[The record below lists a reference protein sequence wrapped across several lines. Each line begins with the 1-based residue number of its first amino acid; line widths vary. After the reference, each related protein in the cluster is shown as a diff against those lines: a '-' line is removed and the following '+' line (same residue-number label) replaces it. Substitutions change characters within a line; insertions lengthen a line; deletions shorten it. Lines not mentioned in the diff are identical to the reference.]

1 MRVENYPTL
10 AEASRAMGPDAVFMA
25 GGTLVMRDVNA
36 GTAAGRIVRSVD
48 PALLDI
54 RATSDGFSIG
64 AGVTMAKILAHRDL
78 AFLVPVARSVGG
90 PQVRNMAT
98 VGGNIFAHHP
108 YGDLAVALLALGAR
122 VVVAGQ
128 GGAKPLDDILRERG
142 RGSATSQIVATIEV
156 PRPLDPRAFGFVKVS
171 RIKPKGVSVMSIAAL
186 LPREGGRIR
195 GARVAFGAMGPT
207 PLRASAVE
215 RVLEGQSLDAA
226 TIARAAQLASD
237 GLDPPTDA
245 LASAWYR
252 REVAG
257 THLKRLLERMGQ
269 G

>member
-1 MRVENYPTL
+1 MRVECYATL
-10 AEASRAMGPDAVFMA
+10 AEAARAMGPDAVFMA

-36 GTAAGRIVRSVD
+36 GASASRIVRSAD
-48 PALLDI
+48 PALTDI
-54 RATSDGFSIG
+54 RATGDGFSLG
-64 AGVTMAKILAHRDL
+64 AGVTMAKVLAHRDL
-78 AFLVPVARSVGG
+78 GFLAPVARAVGG

-108 YGDLAVALLALGAR
+108 YGDFAVALLALGAR
-122 VVVAGQ
+122 VLLAGQ
-128 GGAKPLDDILRERG
+128 GGARPLDDVLRERG
-142 RGSATSQIVATIEV
+142 RGGNAIIAAIEV
-156 PRPLDPRAFGFVKVS
+156 PRPRDPRAFGFVKVS
-171 RIKPKGVSVMSIAAL
+171 RIKPKGVSVMSIAAH

-195 GARVAFGAMGPT
+195 DARVAFGAMGPS

-257 THLKRLLERMGQ
+257 THLKRLLERMERG
-269 G
+269 